1 MASNI
6 SIAIDGTAIDM
17 ERERGE
23 TERERRDRALSEL
36 LLILIFHSY
45 VHQCLIS

>member
-6 SIAIDGTAIDM
+6 SIAIGGTAIDM

-23 TERERRDRALSEL
+23 TERGETEL
-36 LLILIFHSY
+36 YQSY
-45 VHQCLIS
+45 Y